1 MKNLLKSLLAY
12 FNLEIRVKFNP
23 SEMTT
28 FDEDTINIAKKYSM
42 TNKYRLWSL
51 VQHIKYTNL
60 HNLEGDFVEC
70 GVWKGGNLILMQ
82 KYIEKFNLNKSIYG
96 FDTFSGMSEPTDF
109 DISTNTKN
117 SLKKFNKLKLDENS
131 SNWCFAEIDEVN
143 ENIRSNVNKPDNI
156 LLIKGMVEETLQN
169 TENLPDKISILR
181 LDTDFYESTKIELE
195 VLYPRLVKGGVL
207 IIDDYGWWEGSRKA
221 VDEYFDLSS
230 LPLQYIDHTGRF
242 LIK

>member
-23 SEMTT
+23 SEMTN
-28 FDEDTINIAKKYSM
+28 FDADTIDIAKKYSM

-109 DISTNTKN
+109 DISTNTKT
-117 SLKKFNKLKLDENS
+117 LKK
-131 SNWCFAEIDEVN
+131 I
-143 ENIRSNVNKPDNI
+143 
-156 LLIKGMVEETLQN
+156 
-169 TENLPDKISILR
+169 
-181 LDTDFYESTKIELE
+181 
-195 VLYPRLVKGGVL
+195 
-207 IIDDYGWWEGSRKA
+207 
-221 VDEYFDLSS
+221 
-230 LPLQYIDHTGRF
+230 
-242 LIK
+242 